1 MATSTSQYA
10 LVANNE
16 TIKGTFWFTD
26 YDYLFFFFLKNY
38 FRLTLKIII
47 ASQQNCSN
55 KPTGKKAILKL
66 VKRAVKKTTQL
77 SDGEEKT

>member
-26 YDYLFFFFLKNY
+26 YEYLFFFLKNY

-47 ASQQNCSN
+47 ACQQNCGN